1 MFRRCRC
8 FWNIRFNAE
17 ARRETPSKCRVCHCS
32 SGEETAKPKLAA
44 HFIGVVIVG
53 KRMQAVLAAEQE
65 MIKIDEEV
73 GKRFQAE
80 SGANSEEYC
89 G

>member
-17 ARRETPSKCRVCHCS
+17 ARRETPSKCRVCHRS
-32 SGEETAKPKLAA
+32 FGEEAAKPKLTA
-44 HFIGVVIVG
+44 HFIGDVIVG
-53 KRMQAVLAAEQE
+53 NRMQAVLAAEQE

-73 GKRFQAE
+73 GRRFRAE